1 MNEME
6 QFETHMDKMERL
18 AQQQRHELALA
29 QEKTKLAKVEAKK
42 DTKETFLFAL
52 GIIAVVGV
60 ILGIVGAIYL
70 GVSGPS
76 SQEQLEREQIT
87 LCYDRNGEWE
97 PDRGDEH
104 DPDDFVA
111 AHCDLSKDGV
121 EE

>member
-1 MNEME
+1 MTQEME

-42 DTKETFLFAL
+42 DTKETFLLSFAIL
-52 GIIAVVGV
+52 ATVAVIIA
-60 ILGIVGAIYL
+60 IIGAIYL
-70 GVSGPS
+70 GTSGPS
-76 SQEQLEREQIT
+76 AKDQMQEKQIT
-87 LCYDRNGEWE
+87 RCYDEGGEWE
-97 PDRGDEH
+97 PDRGDDN

-121 EE
+121 E